1 MHYEDAEMDPVA
13 VPAILAYKAGE
24 LTANLV
30 DLVEKV
36 PAGRNLS
43 ASSLEQVLRE

>member
-1 MHYEDAEMDPVA
+1 MHYEDAEMDPIA

-30 DLVEKV
+30 DLVAKV

>member
-1 MHYEDAEMDPVA
+1 MSHQDAEMDAVA

-24 LTANLV
+24 LIANLV
-30 DLVEKV
+30 DLVELI

-43 ASSLEQVLRE
+43 ASTLEVVLKQ